1 MASMK
6 EFIDRRELTGREL
19 LAALFATN
27 FTIILALLLGV
38 KIYTEK
44 DFTQTIP
51 APWVFAGIQW
61 LLQYVSP
68 VWAGVYLPMA
78 LVLIIVL
85 FPYLSRIIHR
95 AAVYLLWIVLLLITA
110 LTAFG
115 YLVRI

>member
-1 MASMK
+1 MASLK
-6 EFIDRRELTGREL
+6 EFVDRKELTEREL
-19 LAALFATN
+19 LATLFATN
-27 FTIILALLLGV
+27 FTVILALVLGV
-38 KIYTEK
+38 TIYTEK

-51 APWVFAGIQW
+51 APWIFAGIQW

-68 VWAGVYLPMA
+68 VWAGVYLPMG

-85 FPYLSRIIHR
+85 FPYLTRIMHR